1 MSRLELAL
9 LLVFAAT
16 AGLVQHT
23 SGITPPGATQPQ
35 GVQSDSSNPDPS
47 NPTTSNPTTSNPTTS
62 NPKEPL
68 RTVDRETI
76 AAASQIPDRVTSLAQ
91 KANSGNAP
99 EKPSPFRISKR
110 QEELTAST
118 RLRFEAKRDALHEQA
133 VQTQKGQQESRQRLR
148 LVTVPAPSAQSA
160 K

>member
-1 MSRLELAL
+1 MSRLELAF

-23 SGITPPGATQPQ
+23 SEVTPPGVAQPQ
-35 GVQSDSSNPDPS
+35 GIQSDSSNPDPS
-47 NPTTSNPTTSNPTTS
+47 NPTPS

-76 AAASQIPDRVTSLAQ
+76 AAASQIPDGLTSPAQ
-91 KANSGNAP
+91 KANSGKAP
-99 EKPSPFRISKR
+99 AEKPSPFRISR
-110 QEELTAST
+110 HQEELTAST

-133 VQTQKGQQESRQRLR
+133 VQTQKGQQESRQRMR